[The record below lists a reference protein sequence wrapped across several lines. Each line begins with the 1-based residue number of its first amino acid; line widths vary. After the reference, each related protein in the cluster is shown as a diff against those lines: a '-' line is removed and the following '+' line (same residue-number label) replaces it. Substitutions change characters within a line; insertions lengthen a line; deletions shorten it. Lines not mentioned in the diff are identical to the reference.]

1 MSGREEVVLARKA
14 LLNGGGGLSYFED
27 RGLTRDTVARA
38 FVGYEPEVYFL
49 GKNGQGY
56 KGPGFLYP
64 CIGGGRLLGIHYKS
78 QERDDNGKRRQKW
91 GGYADD
97 LPRKGH
103 GKEPDR
109 PAKIIPFGM
118 ETLED
123 LGPDS
128 RVVLC
133 GGEEDALSMRQAGF
147 TVLSQPGAG
156 LLEPVY
162 AAELAGFEVVV
173 FYDAGEEEQAR
184 KDAIKLLRAGAAAV
198 RVVEWPPDAPHGADI
213 NGRLVKDP
221 EGFKGWAAGM
231 IGAAKPLSTDITLVD
246 REGVPD
252 TYAPPAPPVPETRP
266 WPTLCP
272 EALYGLPGEIVRAI
286 EPETEAD
293 LVAETSMGIACR

>member
-162 AAELAGFEVVV
+162 AAELRGSRSWCSTMPERKSKP
-173 FYDAGEEEQAR
+173 AR
-184 KDAIKLLRAGAAAV
+184 TRSSYCEPGPRRCGWSSGHPMLLTERTSTADWSKTRRASRGG
-198 RVVEWPPDAPHGADI
+198 P
-213 NGRLVKDP
+213 
-221 EGFKGWAAGM
+221 
-231 IGAAKPLSTDITLVD
+231 
-246 REGVPD
+246 
-252 TYAPPAPPVPETRP
+252 
-266 WPTLCP
+266 
-272 EALYGLPGEIVRAI
+272 RA
-286 EPETEAD
+286 
-293 LVAETSMGIACR
+293 